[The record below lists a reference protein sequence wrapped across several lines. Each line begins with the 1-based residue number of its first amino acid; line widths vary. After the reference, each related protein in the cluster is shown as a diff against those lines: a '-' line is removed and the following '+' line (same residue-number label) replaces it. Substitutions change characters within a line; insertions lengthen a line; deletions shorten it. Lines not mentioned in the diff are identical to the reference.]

1 MAADRAQAI
10 RGTRALQYGEP
21 IEPSAWLAAPIM
33 AASVNRIPVPSL
45 RPGLRSQ
52 AQVVLSQAIWS
63 TSHLNWTNPRAC
75 LTQSGPDGAAAAL
88 FAVSLKLVQDM
99 RCLTQRP
106 QPARDARR
114 AYQRLVVC
122 RETPNSTA
130 TWAWLAPRANR
141 RPARRRCSK
150 AWRSRRRD
158 REGGFVVI
166 ATPQPPSR
174 TNAKLNNCIGA
185 DQRSPAALDCLASRF
200 RSLRQ
205 ASRSASRSGYAAS
218 SRPVAR

>member
-10 RGTRALQYGEP
+10 SGTRALQYGEP
-21 IEPSAWLAAPIM
+21 IEPSARLAAPIM

-75 LTQSGPDGAAAAL
+75 LTQSGPDGAAAL

-106 QPARDARR
+106 QPAR
-114 AYQRLVVC
+114 
-122 RETPNSTA
+122 
-130 TWAWLAPRANR
+130 
-141 RPARRRCSK
+141 
-150 AWRSRRRD
+150 
-158 REGGFVVI
+158 
-166 ATPQPPSR
+166 
-174 TNAKLNNCIGA
+174 
-185 DQRSPAALDCLASRF
+185 LASRADHL
-200 RSLRQ
+200 SEKGQLAQ
-205 ASRSASRSGYAAS
+205 SGHLS
-218 SRPVAR
+218 E

>member
-1 MAADRAQAI
+1 
-10 RGTRALQYGEP
+10 
-21 IEPSAWLAAPIM
+21 M

-75 LTQSGPDGAAAAL
+75 LAQSGPHGAAAL

-122 RETPNSTA
+122 HRETPNSTA
-130 TWAWLAPRANR
+130 TWAWLAPVHEVTR
-141 RPARRRCSK
+141 
-150 AWRSRRRD
+150 
-158 REGGFVVI
+158 G
-166 ATPQPPSR
+166 
-174 TNAKLNNCIGA
+174 
-185 DQRSPAALDCLASRF
+185 SRF
-200 RSLRQ
+200 LC
-205 ASRSASRSGYAAS
+205 SAHSEDFY
-218 SRPVAR
+218 